1 MRRTAIA
8 LTMVAVIL
16 LMASCTT
23 LGETTTT
30 TNGYETIQVIDVQ
43 KKNYTSA
50 SANLPISAI
59 IEPTDLV
66 TSPVID
72 ITTLK
77 AVEQEKQ
84 ASVKSS
90 TLQQETRKN
99 EIQESIIYDPL
110 TDTSLDE
117 ETYGMSSG
125 TLASQ
130 ATSDAFK
137 YITSSDAFT
146 GAIAVYDWIEGYIY
160 EIVTS
165 PKAITDFRLKPG
177 ENITGAPV
185 VNDGAAAWQFTMGTS
200 VEDGVTV
207 QHLFIKPSTVGL
219 DTSMI
224 VLTDQRTYYFRIA
237 SFEKSYMT
245 ALRFNYPVDT
255 GKGYYVDEDFK
266 DYIVDPY
273 ESTDSIYSLDL
284 SKVDYNYKITQSKGK
299 PAWTPQNVFSD
310 ERSTYIQIPA
320 TVANTND
327 WPSVYIIKNGE
338 TVLVNW
344 RIIGNLYQI
353 DEVITTKQTI
363 LLTAGDKEQVKI
375 TRTK

>member
-1 MRRTAIA
+1 MKRTAIS
-8 LTMVAVIL
+8 LTMVALLI

-23 LGETTTT
+23 LNGGTT
-30 TNGYETIQVIDVQ
+30 TNGGYETVQVIDVQ
-43 KKNYTSA
+43 KKDYGSA
-50 SANLPISAI
+50 SANLPITAI
-59 IEPTDLV
+59 IEPDDLV
-66 TSPVID
+66 TSPIID

-77 AVEQEKQ
+77 AVEQESRN
-84 ASVKSS
+84 AVKSS

-99 EIQESIIYDPL
+99 EIQEQIVYDPL

-117 ETYGMSSG
+117 EKYGMSSG
-125 TLASQ
+125 SLASQ
-130 ATSDAFK
+130 ATSEAFT
-137 YITSSDAFT
+137 YITSSSAFT
-146 GAIAVYDWIEGYIY
+146 GAIAVYDWIEGNIY

-177 ENITGAPV
+177 ESITGAPV

-200 VEDGVTV
+200 VEDGITV
-207 QHLFIKPSTVGL
+207 QHLFIKPTTVGL

-245 ALRFNYPVDT
+245 ALRFNYPVNS

-327 WPSVYIIKNGE
+327 WPSVYIIKNGD

-353 DEVITTKQTI
+353 DEVITDKQTI
-363 LLTAGDKEQVKI
+363 LLTSGDKEQVKI